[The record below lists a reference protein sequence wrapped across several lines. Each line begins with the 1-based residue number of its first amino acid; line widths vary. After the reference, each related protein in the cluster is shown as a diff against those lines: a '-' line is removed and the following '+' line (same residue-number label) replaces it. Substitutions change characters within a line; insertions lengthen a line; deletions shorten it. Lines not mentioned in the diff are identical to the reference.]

1 MNEEIA
7 RAREEYL
14 DKHPLDIHKHAFP
27 DYDDEMNLTGMVT
40 LPDMAELTLIA
51 SKYGFEYLASVR
63 TDDDVD
69 EWFGN
74 ILSTTKDLEVAGI
87 LLAQVFRNLA
97 PFMTHLLDDDLGLQ
111 DTLKRIAVESW
122 AKEFK

>member
-14 DKHPLDIHKHAFP
+14 DKHPFDAHKHAIP
-27 DYDDEMNLTGMVT
+27 GYDKEMNLTGMLT
-40 LPDMAELTLIA
+40 LPDMGDLTLIA

-69 EWFGN
+69 EWFDN
-74 ILSTTKDLEVAGI
+74 ILSTTKDPDVMGI
-87 LLAQVFRNLA
+87 MLAHAFRSIA
-97 PFMTHLLDDDLGLQ
+97 PFLSEILDRIPGLQ
-111 DTLKRIAVESW
+111 DTLEKVA
-122 AKEFK
+122 AKAWTEEFK

>member
-14 DKHPLDIHKHAFP
+14 DKHPLDAHKHAIP
-27 DYDDEMNLTGMVT
+27 GYDKEMNLTGMLT
-40 LPDMAELTLIA
+40 LPDMGDLTLIA

-122 AKEFK
+122 TKEFK